1 MSSTSKPI
9 LMEWRNLLIILFRAY
24 VSRKTH
30 EVQRAGSNLDCAL
43 SREKAV
49 RVGLL
54 ILQKKGLQP
63 NVVEELRKDVVTAL
77 LSAVRYYL
85 LAGAYENTRLLLT
98 RSQVVT
104 WLSEE
109 EEAELKIGELKVKLV
124 DGHLEEVEP
133 RAQDWLRLC
142 KERGWR
148 NLQTTVARLLS
159 TLAKLSE
166 G

>member
-1 MSSTSKPI
+1 M
-9 LMEWRNLLIILFRAY
+9 FRAY
-24 VSRKTH
+24 VSKKLH
-30 EVQRAGSNLDCAL
+30 EVQKAGSNLDCAL
-43 SREKAV
+43 SRERAV
-49 RVGLL
+49 RVGLVL
-54 ILQKKGLQP
+54 LQKKGLSAKD
-63 NVVEELRKDVVTAL
+63 VEELRKDVVTAL

-85 LAGAYENTRLLLT
+85 LAGAYENTKLLLA
-98 RSQVVT
+98 RCQAVT

-148 NLQTTVARLLS
+148 KLQTAVARLLS

>member
-1 MSSTSKPI
+1 MSKK
-9 LMEWRNLLIILFRAY
+9 L
-24 VSRKTH
+24 H
-30 EVQRAGSNLDCAL
+30 EVQKASSNLQCAL
-43 SREKAV
+43 SRERAV
-49 RVGLL
+49 RVGLVL
-54 ILQKKGLQP
+54 LQKKGLKVE
-63 NVVEELRKDVVTAL
+63 VVEELRKDVVTSL

-98 RSQVVT
+98 RCQVVT

-124 DGHLEEVEP
+124 DLDEVEP

-148 NLQTTVARLLS
+148 KLQTVVARLLS

>member
-1 MSSTSKPI
+1 MSKK
-9 LMEWRNLLIILFRAY
+9 L
-24 VSRKTH
+24 H
-30 EVQRAGSNLDCAL
+30 EVQKASSNLDCAL
-43 SREKAV
+43 SRERAV
-49 RVGLL
+49 RVGLAL
-54 ILQKKGLQP
+54 LQKKELRP
-63 NVVEELRKDVVTAL
+63 PVVEEIRKDVVTAL

-98 RSQVVT
+98 RSQAVT

-109 EEAELKIGELKVKLV
+109 EEAELKISELKVKLV
-124 DGHLEEVEP
+124 EGHLEEVEP

-148 NLQTTVARLLS
+148 KLQTAVPRLLS

>member
-1 MSSTSKPI
+1 MSKK
-9 LMEWRNLLIILFRAY
+9 L
-24 VSRKTH
+24 H
-30 EVQRAGSNLDCAL
+30 EVQKASSNLDCAL
-43 SREKAV
+43 SRERAV
-49 RVGLL
+49 RVGLVL
-54 ILQKKGLQP
+54 LQKKGLQA
-63 NVVEELRKDVVTAL
+63 NDVEGLRKDLVTAL

-85 LAGAYENTRLLLT
+85 LAGAYENTKLLLT
-98 RSQVVT
+98 RCQVVT

-124 DGHLEEVEP
+124 DGNLEEVEP

-148 NLQTTVARLLS
+148 KLQTAVARLLS